1 MPGQRVAGS
10 AVVTTPL
17 PTGGLALLGLLLP
30 VAALAQPLPRPGL
43 DPAAEARQ
51 AVDIRTPPWSSLV
64 RVQTEAGTHCTG
76 ALIAP
81 DRVLTAA
88 HCLVAPRTGNLILP
102 GRTHVLAGYER
113 GEFRAHATV
122 REFRLGPGFDPAS
135 RGPFGADWAL
145 LRLASPLPGPAL
157 PRASLPAA
165 GTPAMLAGFQQD
177 RAHALLA
184 DTDCAIEAPM
194 RDEARRLL
202 LRHGCAATRGASGGP
217 LLVRQGEG
225 WAIAGIA
232 AGAQRQA
239 RGGLA
244 VALEGLP
251 LD

>member
-10 AVVTTPL
+10 AVVTTRL

-30 VAALAQPLPRPGL
+30 VATLAQPLPRPGL

-51 AVDIRTPPWSSLV
+51 SVDIRAAPWSSLV

-88 HCLVAPRTGNLILP
+88 HCLVAPRTGNLVLP
-102 GRTHVLAGYER
+102 TRTHVLAGYER

-145 LRLASPLPGPAL
+145 LRLASPLPGPTL
-157 PRASLPAA
+157 PRAPLPAA

-184 DTDCAIEAPM
+184 DTDCAIEAPY

-244 VALEGLP
+244 VALEGLA

>member
-1 MPGQRVAGS
+1 MPRRL
-10 AVVTTPL
+10 AV
-17 PTGGLALLGLLLP
+17 LALLVP
-30 VAALAQPLPRPGL
+30 AAALAQPLPRPGL
-43 DPAAEARQ
+43 DPAVEARQ
-51 AVDIRTPPWSSLV
+51 PVDIRAAPWSSLV
-64 RVQTEAGTHCTG
+64 RVQTEAGTRCTG

-88 HCLVAPRTGNLILP
+88 HCLVAPRTGNPVLP

-113 GEFRAHATV
+113 GDFQAHARV
-122 REFRLGPGFDPAS
+122 REIRLGPGFDAAA
-135 RGPFGADWAL
+135 RGPVGADWAL
-145 LRLASPLPGPAL
+145 LRLATPLPGPVL
-157 PRASLPAA
+157 PRAALPGVAA
-165 GTPAMLAGFQQD
+165 PAMLAGWQQD

-184 DTDCAIEAPM
+184 DTTCRVQGRF
-194 RDEARRLL
+194 RDPG
-202 LRHGCAATRGASGGP
+202 LRWLIRHDCAATRGASGGP

-244 VALEGLP
+244 VALEGLD